1 VILLFSRFQCFS
13 ILDLEGLTTSQLTSR
28 ALAIIKEQAAVD
40 SLCFPETMSKMFII
54 NCPMFFSASWRLI
67 KGWLDPRTAAKIEVL
82 SNKKEAERKL
92 LELVDKDQL
101 PSDYGGSGPDT
112 KETLRNDIVGEASKL
127 HTEMMYI
134 R

>member
-1 VILLFSRFQCFS
+1 
-13 ILDLEGLTTSQLTSR
+13 
-28 ALAIIKEQAAVD
+28 
-40 SLCFPETMSKMFII
+40 
-54 NCPMFFSASWRLI
+54 MFFSASWRLI